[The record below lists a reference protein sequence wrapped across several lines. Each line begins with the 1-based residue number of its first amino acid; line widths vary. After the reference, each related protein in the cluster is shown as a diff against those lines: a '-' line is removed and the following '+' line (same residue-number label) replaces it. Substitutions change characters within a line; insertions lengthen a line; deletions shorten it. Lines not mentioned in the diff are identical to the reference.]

1 MRREQLSRVFGAL
14 EDRQI
19 AEAFVFDPDRCG
31 KSPERIVPMKKKRI
45 ISLAFVAALIL
56 ALGATAYAFFGFRSV
71 GTHEMPETGV
81 YTSLAELK
89 QVEDT
94 VGYAVTAPE
103 SFSNGYSFSLLTIR
117 GEAVYDEGNEVEKE
131 FYGVH
136 VDYTKTGSP
145 NRYLDLSPI
154 PGTDQPKPTELR
166 VINGVSVRLN
176 LDHYKIVP
184 EEYPETEED
193 RARGAGGHYYISY
206 GSEDVMEFDMA
217 SASFEINGVE
227 YILSDMAAT
236 EGALNELAQMAAEL
250 IAAAR

>member
-1 MRREQLSRVFGAL
+1 MRREQLSRVFGNL

-19 AEAFVFDPDRCG
+19 AEAFAFDPDRCDHA
-31 KSPERIVPMKKKRI
+31 PERIVPMKKKKI
-45 ISLAFVAALIL
+45 ISFVLAAALIL
-56 ALGATAYAFFGFRSV
+56 ALGATAYAFLGFRSV

-81 YTSLAELK
+81 YTSLSELK
-89 QVEDT
+89 QVEKT

-103 SFSNGYSFSLLTIR
+103 SFSNGYSFSLLTVR
-117 GEAVYDEGNEVEKE
+117 GEAVYDESNEVEKE

-136 VDYTKTGSP
+136 VDYTKAGSP

-154 PGTDQPKPTELR
+154 PGTDQPEPTELR
-166 VINGVSVRLN
+166 FIDGVSVRLN
-176 LDHYKIVP
+176 LDHYKTVP
-184 EEYPETEED
+184 EDYQETDED
-193 RARGAGGHYYISY
+193 RAREAGGHYYLSY
-206 GSEDVMEFDMA
+206 GSEDIMEFDMA
-217 SASFEINGVE
+217 SACFEINGVE

>member
-1 MRREQLSRVFGAL
+1 MKRETITWMLNSV
-14 EDRQI
+14 EDAYI
-19 AEAFVFDPDRCG
+19 SEAAAFCPASIQE
-31 KSPERIVPMKKKRI
+31 SPERIVPMKKKRI

-193 RARGAGGHYYISY
+193 RARETGGHYFISY
-206 GSEDVMEFDMA
+206 GSESIMEFDMA
-217 SASFEINGVE
+217 SASFEIDGVE

>member
-1 MRREQLSRVFGAL
+1 MRREQLSRVFGNL

-19 AEAFVFDPDRCG
+19 AEAFAFDPDRCDHA
-31 KSPERIVPMKKKRI
+31 PERIIPMKKKRI
-45 ISLAFVAALIL
+45 ISFALAAALIL
-56 ALGATAYAFFGFRSV
+56 ALGAVAYAFFGFRSV

-81 YTSLAELK
+81 YTSLSELK
-89 QVEDT
+89 QVEKT

-103 SFSNGYSFSLLTIR
+103 SFSNGYSFSLLTVR
-117 GEAVYDEGNEVEKE
+117 GEAVYDESNEVEKE

-136 VDYTKTGSP
+136 VDYTKAGSP

-154 PGTDQPKPTELR
+154 PCANQPEPTELR
-166 VINGVSVRLN
+166 VINGASVRLN

-184 EEYPETEED
+184 EDYQETDED
-193 RARGAGGHYYISY
+193 RARKAGGHYYISY
-206 GSEDVMEFDMA
+206 GSENVMEFDMA
-217 SASFEINGVE
+217 SACFEINGVE

-236 EGALNELAQMAAEL
+236 EGTLNELAQMTAEL

>member
-1 MRREQLSRVFGAL
+1 MRREQLSRVFGNL

-19 AEAFVFDPDRCG
+19 AEAFAFDPDRCG
-31 KSPERIVPMKKKRI
+31 QSPERIVPMKKKRI
-45 ISLAFVAALIL
+45 ISFALAAALLL
-56 ALGATAYAFFGFRSV
+56 ALGATAYAFLGFRSV

-81 YTSLAELK
+81 YTSLSELK
-89 QVEDT
+89 QVEKT

-103 SFSNGYSFSLLTIR
+103 SFSNGYSFSLLTVR
-117 GEAVYDEGNEVEKE
+117 GEAVYDESNEVEKE

-136 VDYTKTGSP
+136 VDYTKDGLP

-154 PGTDQPKPTELR
+154 PGTDQPEPTELR
-166 VINGVSVRLN
+166 VINGASVRLN

-184 EEYPETEED
+184 EDYQETDED
-193 RARGAGGHYYISY
+193 RAREAGGHYYLSY
-206 GSEDVMEFDMA
+206 GSEDIMEFDMA

-236 EGALNELAQMAAEL
+236 EGTLNELAQMAAEL

>member
-1 MRREQLSRVFGAL
+1 MRRETITLMLNGLADEYIS
-14 EDRQI
+14 
-19 AEAFVFDPDRCG
+19 EAAAFCPASIQE
-31 KSPERIVPMKKKRI
+31 SPERIVPMNKKRI
-45 ISLAFVAALIL
+45 ITFALAAALIL

-89 QVEDT
+89 QVEKT

-103 SFSNGYSFSLLTIR
+103 SFSNGYSFSLLTVR
-117 GEAVYDEGNEVEKE
+117 GEAVYDESNEVEKE

-136 VDYTKTGSP
+136 VDYTKAGSP

-154 PGTDQPKPTELR
+154 PGTDQPEPTELR
-166 VINGVSVRLN
+166 FINGVSVRLN

-184 EEYPETEED
+184 EDYQETDED
-193 RARGAGGHYYISY
+193 RAREAGGHYYLSY
-206 GSEDVMEFDMA
+206 GSEDIMEFDMA
-217 SASFEINGVE
+217 SACFEINGVE

-236 EGALNELAQMAAEL
+236 EGTLNELAQMTAEL

>member
-1 MRREQLSRVFGAL
+1 MKRETITWMLNSV
-14 EDRQI
+14 EDAYI
-19 AEAFVFDPDRCG
+19 SEAAAYCPESIQE
-31 KSPERIVPMKKKRI
+31 SPERIVPMKKKRI

-193 RARGAGGHYYISY
+193 RARETGGHYFISY
-206 GSEDVMEFDMA
+206 GSESIMEFDMA
-217 SASFEINGVE
+217 SASFEIDGVE